1 MVRYWLMV
9 NPEKIYNGTVERDRM
24 MACKSCI
31 WGNIINL
38 QTYFNYLNLDL
49 LSMFSIKNNRST
61 WLEINDRNFS
71 VSSIRFINDDVLS
84 KYSTC
89 KTIWN
94 RIAPAKANILT
105 FRVRLVIYTLDW
117 TSTELGSLCN
127 HLYAPSVWL
136 VMNLSHLFLDY
147 PKVIMV
153 SVILCQFWRDIPI
166 TSVSIIDL
174 FLRLYHVV
182 SPVKIA

>member
-1 MVRYWLMV
+1 M
-9 NPEKIYNGTVERDRM
+9 ERDRM
-24 MACKSCI
+24 MACKSGI

-38 QTYFNYLNLDL
+38 QTYFNYLNLDF
-49 LSMFSIKNNRST
+49 LSMFSIKNNMSR
-61 WLEINDRNFS
+61 WLEINDGNFS

-105 FRVRLVIYTLDW
+105 FRVTWSSIHQIDLHIIGIPLQSPICTLCVA
-117 TSTELGSLCN
+117 SNEFE
-127 HLYAPSVWL
+127 
-136 VMNLSHLFLDY
+136 SHLFLDY
-147 PKVIMV
+147 PKLIMV
-153 SVILCQFWRDIPI
+153 SVILCQFWRHIPI
-166 TSVSIIDL
+166 TSVFIIDL
-174 FLRLYHVV
+174 FLRLYHMV